1 MEFPL
6 ESFSICTGLAG
17 CALLEERTCIRLPRT
32 SVKAGNLHSQVI
44 GMGDMARAFPRSEAV
59 SVPAA
64 LVMGTHVPLAEHEI
78 FGERILDSV
87 FCLREPS
94 EGADS

>member
-1 MEFPL
+1 MEFPS
-6 ESFSICTGLAG
+6 ESFSVCTGLTG
-17 CALLEERTCIRLPRT
+17 SALLEERTWICPSRS
-32 SVKAGNLHSQVI
+32 SVKAQII
-44 GMGDMARAFPRSEAV
+44 GMGDTAQAFSRSEAV

-64 LVMGTHVPLAEHEI
+64 LAMGTHAPLAEHES
-78 FGERILDSV
+78 FGERILDTV